1 MLETIRFIIFL
12 ALFISGLFVFGV
24 ATYGLFKFDY
34 VLNRVHAA
42 AKCDTLASMLILLS
56 LMVASGF
63 NIVSLKLF
71 LVFVFLWLTN
81 PVATYLT
88 GQTEILTNKNL
99 RENCEVDE
107 RCNI

>member
-42 AKCDTLASMLILLS
+42 VKCDTLASMLILLS

-71 LVFVFLWLTN
+71 LIFVFLWLTN
-81 PVATYLT
+81 PVATHLT
-88 GQTEILTNKNL
+88 GQTEILTNENL

>member
-1 MLETIRFIIFL
+1 MIHTPLIMLETIRFIIFL

-71 LVFVFLWLTN
+71 LIFVFL
-81 PVATYLT
+81 
-88 GQTEILTNKNL
+88 
-99 RENCEVDE
+99 
-107 RCNI
+107 